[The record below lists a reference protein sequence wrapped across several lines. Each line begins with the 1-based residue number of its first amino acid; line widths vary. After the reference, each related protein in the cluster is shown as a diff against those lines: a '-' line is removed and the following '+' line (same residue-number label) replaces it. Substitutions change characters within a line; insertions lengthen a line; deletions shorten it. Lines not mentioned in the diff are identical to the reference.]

1 MESAK
6 VPLKGL
12 VPERAPLGAAASVQR
27 SEQEPK
33 VVVSCL
39 AALDIPA
46 GMPSAAGSLEDR
58 LVAGNLVDTP
68 AALAFRVALDTLE
81 DSPLAVAQDNPWAA
95 DSPADNLAEGNLVA
109 LASQAAL
116 DIPMEKQSAGSQLPQ
131 AMSRDW
137 VLDVWKKAIEDPW
150 LLKKLI

>member
-1 MESAK
+1 
-6 VPLKGL
+6 
-12 VPERAPLGAAASVQR
+12 
-27 SEQEPK
+27 
-33 VVVSCL
+33 
-39 AALDIPA
+39 
-46 GMPSAAGSLEDR
+46 
-58 LVAGNLVDTP
+58 
-68 AALAFRVALDTLE
+68 LAFRVALDTLE

-95 DSPADNLAEGNLVA
+95 DSPEDNLAEGNLAEGNLVA

-137 VLDVWKKAIEDPW
+137 VLEVWKKAIEDPW

>member
-1 MESAK
+1 
-6 VPLKGL
+6 
-12 VPERAPLGAAASVQR
+12 
-27 SEQEPK
+27 
-33 VVVSCL
+33 
-39 AALDIPA
+39 
-46 GMPSAAGSLEDR
+46 
-58 LVAGNLVDTP
+58 
-68 AALAFRVALDTLE
+68 LDTLE

-137 VLDVWKKAIEDPW
+137 VLEVWKKAIEDPW

>member
-46 GMPSAAGSLEDR
+46 GMPSAAGNLEDR

-116 DIPMEKQSAGSQLPQ
+116 DIPEGSPSAGSQNPEVEQKCRLADLELEYQ
-131 AMSRDW
+131 TW
-137 VLDVWKKAIEDPW
+137 
-150 LLKKLI
+150 

>member
-6 VPLKGL
+6 VPMKGL
-12 VPERAPLGAAASVQR
+12 AQELLRPEVAASVLQP
-27 SEQEPK
+27 EQEPR
-33 VVVSCL
+33 VVASCL

-46 GMPSAAGSLEDR
+46 GMPSAAGTLEDKP
-58 LVAGNLVDTP
+58 VAGNLVDTP
-68 AALAFRVALDTLE
+68 AALAFRVAWDTLE
-81 DSPLAVAQDNPWAA
+81 DSPLAAAQDNPWAA

-109 LASQAAL
+109 LASQVAS

-137 VLDVWKKAIEDPW
+137 VLAVWKKAIENPW

>member
-12 VPERAPLGAAASVQR
+12 APERAPLGAAASVQR
-27 SEQEPK
+27 SVQEPK
-33 VVVSCL
+33 VVASCL

-46 GMPSAAGSLEDR
+46 GMPSAAGNLEDR

-95 DSPADNLAEGNLVA
+95 DSPADNLVA

-137 VLDVWKKAIEDPW
+137 VLEVWKKAIEDPW

>member
-12 VPERAPLGAAASVQR
+12 APLGAAASVQQP
-27 SEQEPK
+27 EQEPK
-33 VVVSCL
+33 VVASCL

-46 GMPSAAGSLEDR
+46 GMPSAAGNLEDR

-95 DSPADNLAEGNLVA
+95 DSPADNLVA

-137 VLDVWKKAIEDPW
+137 VLEVWKKAIEDPW